1 MALNFKQTELELTEL
16 VKKDRNNPE
25 IYQKIKDM
33 TFNYLYNV
41 LKPGA
46 SLYNYD
52 DIACD
57 IAADLFLRIRKG
69 ANIEYW
75 LNYISRILKLY
86 YLRDYQKKNWSVVID
101 TTGSDTL
108 AQSLK
113 ECFVDSSILNNP
125 INSTLNIVYLEQF
138 EKILNRVLYNTKFN
152 YNSKD
157 RVNLQISILLTLL
170 KGKTTY
176 FRLDESLHIYV
187 NIIIAKVKSEI
198 INSGLF
204 ISDSNSYNTLELD
217 PLNINEH
224 LDEELG

>member
-16 VKKDRNNPE
+16 VKRDRNNPE

-152 YNSKD
+152 YNSKN
-157 RVNLQISILLTLL
+157 RVNLEISILLTLL

-204 ISDSNSYNTLELD
+204 ISDSGSYNALELD

>member
-41 LKPGA
+41 LKPG
-46 SLYNYD
+46 SGLYNYD

-57 IAADLFLRIRKG
+57 IAADLFLRIQKG
-69 ANIEYW
+69 ITIEYW

-86 YLRDYQKKNWSVVID
+86 YLKDYQKKNWSVIID
-101 TTGSDTL
+101 TTGNHNLQQVLND
-108 AQSLK
+108 
-113 ECFVDSSILNNP
+113 CFIDSSIMNNP
-125 INSTLNIVYLEQF
+125 IDASLNTLYLEQF
-138 EKILNRVLYNTKFN
+138 DVLLNNVLYKTKFKF
-152 YNSKD
+152 NSKD
-157 RVNLQISILLTLL
+157 RINLQLSVLLTLL
-170 KGKTTY
+170 KGKNVY
-176 FRLDESLHIYV
+176 FRIDEYLYPYV
-187 NIIIAKVKSEI
+187 NIIISKLKSEM

-204 ISDSNSYNTLELD
+204 IVDNISNTLELD

-224 LDEELG
+224 LDEELK

>member
-16 VKKDRNNPE
+16 VKRDRNNPE

-152 YNSKD
+152 YNSKN
-157 RVNLQISILLTLL
+157 RVNLEISILLTLL

-204 ISDSNSYNTLELD
+204 ISDSGSYNTLELD

>member
-152 YNSKD
+152 YNSKN
-157 RVNLQISILLTLL
+157 RVNLEISILLTLL

>member
-16 VKKDRNNPE
+16 VKRDRNNPE

-152 YNSKD
+152 YNSKN